1 VEQIAGAFLMAPAA
15 MEQQITRAKR
25 TIAKVGVEFD
35 TPDRQDENLFPAIV
49 GRETSRAS
57 LKLNPLQL
65 GDVH

>member
-1 VEQIAGAFLMAPAA
+1 

-65 GDVH
+65 GDVQ